1 MAEILAFGDSNT
13 WGFVP
18 GSKDYSRY
26 PEDVRWTGLLQKKI
40 SKASVIEEGLCGR
53 TTIFEDS
60 YRPGRKGV
68 SSLAT
73 ILKNHTS
80 LGAVVL
86 MLGTNDCKSI
96 YKASAQV
103 IGNGIEECLKEIE
116 KVVPAEKILLVSPI
130 FLGEDVWREDKD
142 PEFEKSSIAVSHELK
157 DVYRSIAKKHGNAFL
172 AASDYAD
179 ADPADNE
186 HLNEKG
192 HRAFAGAVYEKLLL
206 MDAV

>member
-1 MAEILAFGDSNT
+1 
-13 WGFVP
+13 
-18 GSKDYSRY
+18 
-26 PEDVRWTGLLQKKI
+26 
-40 SKASVIEEGLCGR
+40 VIEEGLCGR

-68 SSLAT
+68 SSLPS

-96 YKASAQV
+96 YKASAKE
-103 IGNGIEECLKEIE
+103 IGQGIEECLKEIE

>member
-1 MAEILAFGDSNT
+1 MKILFYGDSNT
-13 WGFVP
+13 WGLIP
-18 GSKDYSRY
+18 GSYPQKRY
-26 PEDVRWTGLLQKKI
+26 PWETRWTGLLQE
-40 SKASVIEEGLCGR
+40 SLPDVRVIEEGLCGR

-96 YKASAQV
+96 YRASAQV